1 MLNTIT
7 ELKIGTRSSKLALK
21 QAKLVLKRLE
31 DLPEIKK
38 NFLLKSLKL
47 KLKEILISQKF

>member
-21 QAKLVLKRLE
+21 QAKLVLKSLE

-47 KLKEILISQKF
+47 KLKEILIRQKF